1 MKIQFLKPHMSF
13 SEGDVTEVADQLGN
27 YLIRVSAAEEHSD
40 DEDKPKRGRKKQTKE
55 FKQDL
60 ETK

>member
-13 SEGDVTEVADQLGN
+13 SDGDSTEVADGLAN
-27 YLIRVSAAEEHSD
+27 YLIRVGAAEEHSG